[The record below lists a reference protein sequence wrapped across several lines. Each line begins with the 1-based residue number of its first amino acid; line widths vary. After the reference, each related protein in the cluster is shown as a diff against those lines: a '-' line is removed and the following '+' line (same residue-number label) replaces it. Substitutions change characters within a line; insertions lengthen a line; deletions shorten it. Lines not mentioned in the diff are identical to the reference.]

1 MRDLAAHKTVKSPP
15 SVHGA
20 LNMLMRDEMLVKGVW
35 RMARDD
41 GREART
47 RAKVDRGFFSKSF
60 CDAVAQINVLQHV
73 CFKQSI

>member
-20 LNMLMRDEMLVKGVW
+20 LNMLMRVEMLVKGVW

-41 GREART
+41 GGEART
-47 RAKVDRGFFSKSF
+47 RAKVDR
-60 CDAVAQINVLQHV
+60 VLLPRVSVLH
-73 CFKQSI
+73 